1 MPIRSRSARGKEG
14 DGTVTRTTMVG
25 PRGVV
30 GREAVSLRTF
40 DNKYNDGRRGSPHP
54 IQIKIGIRG
63 RPIASR
69 QYDGGTTRPRRGRSA
84 AVDHHHSIHTGEMGK
99 VWPRRQSWCKTCSKG
114 PRPEGCRNFS
124 RACRPKKNNSRC
136 SRCAPTVGQKKSCD

>member
-40 DNKYNDGRRGSPHP
+40 DNEYNDGRRAGGGAALIQFKLNWYPGTADREQAVRRWDNQAEARPVGRCGPSPFHP
-54 IQIKIGIRG
+54 YRG
-63 RPIASR
+63 
-69 QYDGGTTRPRRGRSA
+69 DG
-84 AVDHHHSIHTGEMGK
+84 
-99 VWPRRQSWCKTCSKG
+99 
-114 PRPEGCRNFS
+114 EGL
-124 RACRPKKNNSRC
+124 
-136 SRCAPTVGQKKSCD
+136 APTAIVV